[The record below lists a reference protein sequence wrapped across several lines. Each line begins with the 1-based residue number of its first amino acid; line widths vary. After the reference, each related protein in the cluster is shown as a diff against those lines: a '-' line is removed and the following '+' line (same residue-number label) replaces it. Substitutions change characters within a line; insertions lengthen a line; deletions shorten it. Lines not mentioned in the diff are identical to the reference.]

1 MAIIGWI
8 CMLTLIGYTTLLYI
22 VVALNG
28 LGKYNI
34 GGVPN
39 KWYAKI
45 IIVGLGFCVGF
56 LWKELFSVAPFTV
69 TIS

>member
-1 MAIIGWI
+1 MEIFGWI
-8 CMLTLIGYTTLLYI
+8 CMVLILGHVTLIYGI
-22 VVALNG
+22 VALNG

>member
-1 MAIIGWI
+1 MTIIGWL
-8 CMLTLIGYTTLLYI
+8 CMMIIVGYTTLIYGI
-22 VVALNG
+22 VALNG

-45 IIVGLGFCVGF
+45 IIVCLGVCVGL
-56 LWKELFSVAPFTV
+56 LWKFLFSIAPFTV
-69 TIS
+69 TII